1 MGLFMSQQQ
10 EISALKKFVR
20 ATNFLATSQIYLKQ
34 NVLHKRPLSHQDI
47 KPRLLGHW
55 GTCPGIN
62 FVYANVNRLIVKNQR
77 SFVYLVG
84 PGHGFPAV
92 QANLFMEGS
101 LSHYYPDIIPY
112 NEDGITDIC
121 QKFSAAYGY
130 PSHANPEAPGQILE
144 GGELGY
150 SLSVAWGAVLDNPDL
165 IAACLVGDGE
175 SETGPLAASWYANRL
190 VDPATNGAVLPI
202 VHINGYKISGPTRMG
217 RMSHEELDL
226 EFRGLGYHPIIVDDE
241 LEEDIYVQMA
251 NAMDLSYEMI
261 KEIQTRARSGEDVVR
276 PRWPVILMR
285 TAKGWTGTTTYN
297 GKKLEGN
304 CESHQVIVNK
314 CATDKGHLD
323 ALDSW
328 LASYKF
334 SELYQINDKG
344 ELIFDE
350 EIQSLLPPKEL
361 TCGQQHLSYGGE
373 VVRALEQPDLQK
385 LAYGPETPRGAR
397 GLSMYKMGEWMRD
410 AMKLNREQRNLRIF
424 SPDETYSNQLQA
436 VFEETDRAWQWPIEE
451 WDQDMARDGRVIELL
466 SENLLFGM
474 MHGYTVTGRHA
485 MFPTYEAFSQVVS
498 SMADQYCKYVYASQ
512 GVHFRK
518 PVPSCNVVLS
528 SLLERQDHNGYS
540 HQNPSFLGAMLE
552 KHPKIISAYLPAD
565 GNSTLVYT
573 ERAYEDRDK
582 LNIIVAGKKDLPQWL
597 TLDEARKQAKD
608 GVMVWDFASDDN
620 PDVVLVGCGDYVTQ
634 EAMAALV
641 VIREILPRVRIRF
654 VSVTELTSSGLG
666 SLDFQSKPWLMD
678 EIFTEDKGVIFN
690 YHGYPNTIKKLVFDY
705 KGSDR
710 FRIKGYEEEGST
722 TTPFDM
728 GVRNGTS
735 RYHLVIDMA
744 YKLFQQGVID
754 ETQHVSITT
763 DMLQRLV
770 EHRNYIKANGVD
782 PISLENWVWTR

>member
-1 MGLFMSQQQ
+1 MTQQQ
-10 EISALKKFVR
+10 EIAALKKYVR
-20 ATNFLATSQIYLKQ
+20 ATNFLATSQIYLKN
-34 NVLHKRPLSHQDI
+34 NVLFKRPLQHGDI

-62 FVYANVNRLIVKNQR
+62 FVYANVNRLITKHNRQ
-77 SFVYLVG
+77 FLYLVG

-101 LSHYYPDIIPY
+101 LSHYYPEIIPY
-112 NEDGITDIC
+112 NEDGISDIC
-121 QKFSAAYGY
+121 RKFSAAYGY

-165 IAACLVGDGE
+165 IATVLVGDGE

-190 VDPATNGAVLPI
+190 VSPKNNGAILPI

-217 RMSHEELDL
+217 RMDREELEA
-226 EFRGLGYHPIIVDDE
+226 EFTGLGYYPIYVDSN
-241 LEEDIYVQMA
+241 LPEDVYVQMT
-251 NAMDLSYEMI
+251 NAMDKAYDMI
-261 KEIQTRARSGEDVVR
+261 NEIQRIARSGDDVCK

-285 TAKGWTGTTTYN
+285 TAKGWTGVPEFD

-304 CESHQVIVNK
+304 CDSHQVIVNK
-314 CATDKGHLD
+314 CATDERHLK
-323 ALDSW
+323 ALNDW
-328 LASYKF
+328 LDSYKF
-334 SELYQINDKG
+334 HELYSVSDSG
-344 ELIFDE
+344 ELIFDA
-350 EIQSLLPPKEL
+350 EIQSLIPSSEL
-361 TCGQQHLSYGGE
+361 CCGQQRLSYGGE
-373 VVRALEQPDLQK
+373 VVQAVKNPDLTK
-385 LAYGPETPRGAR
+385 LAYGPDVAR
-397 GLSMYKMGEWMRD
+397 GTRGYSMLKMGQWMRD
-410 AMKLNREQRNLRIF
+410 AFKLNEKERNIRIF

-436 VFEETDRAWQWPIEE
+436 VFEATDRAWQWPIES
-451 WDQDMARDGRVIELL
+451 WDEDMSRDGRVLELL

-485 MFPTYEAFSQVVS
+485 MFPTYESFSQVIA
-498 SMADQYCKYVYASQ
+498 SMADQYCKYVHASQ
-512 GVHFRK
+512 GIHFRK
-518 PVPSCNVVLS
+518 PVPACNVVLS

-552 KHPKIISAYLPAD
+552 KHAEIVSAYLPAD
-565 GNSTLVYT
+565 ANSTLVYT
-573 ERAYEDRDK
+573 EKAFAGRDK
-582 LNIIVAGKKDLPQWL
+582 LNILVAGKKELPQWL
-597 TLDEARKQAKD
+597 SLEEARKQAED
-608 GVMVWDFASDDN
+608 GVMIWDFASDEN
-620 PDVVLVGCGDYVTQ
+620 PDVVLAGCGDYATQ
-634 EAMAALV
+634 EAMAALTL
-641 VIREILPRVRIRF
+641 IREQLPRVKVRF
-654 VSVTELTSSGLG
+654 VSVTELNANGLG
-666 SLDFQSKPWLMD
+666 SLEFSSKPWLLD
-678 EIFTEDKGVIFN
+678 DIFTADKGVVFN

-705 KGSDR
+705 KGAHR

-754 ETQHVSITT
+754 ETTHSRITT

-770 EHRNYIKANGVD
+770 DHKNYIKANGVD
-782 PISLENWVWTR
+782 PEYIENWEWKR

>member
-1 MGLFMSQQQ
+1 MTHIH
-10 EISALKKFVR
+10 EINALKKYVR

-34 NVLHKRPLSHQDI
+34 NVLHKRPLAHSDI

-62 FVYANVNRLIVKNQR
+62 FVYANINRLIVKHNR
-77 SFVYLVG
+77 PFIYLVG

-92 QANLFMEGS
+92 QANLFLEGS
-101 LSHYYPDIIPY
+101 LSHFYPETIPY
-112 NEDGITDIC
+112 NETGIEDIC
-121 QKFSAAYGY
+121 KKFSAAYGY

-150 SLSVAWGAVLDNPDL
+150 SLSVGWGAVLDNPDL
-165 IAACLVGDGE
+165 IATVLIGDGE

-190 VDPATNGAVLPI
+190 VSPATNGAVLPI

-226 EFRGLGYHPIIVDDE
+226 EFRGLGYFPIIVDSDA
-241 LEEDIYVQMA
+241 EEDIYVQMT
-251 NAMDLSYEMI
+251 NAMDTAYSMI
-261 KEIQTRARSGEDVVR
+261 NEIQTRARSGEDVVK

-285 TAKGWTGTTTYN
+285 TAKGWTGVSEYN
-297 GKKLEGN
+297 GVKLEGN

-323 ALDSW
+323 ALNNW
-328 LASYKF
+328 LASYHF
-334 SELYQINDKG
+334 QELYHMNDKG
-344 ELIFDE
+344 ELIFDAD
-350 EIQSLLPPKEL
+350 ICSLIPPKQL
-361 TCGQQHLSYGGE
+361 ACGRQHLTYGGE
-373 VVRALEQPDLQK
+373 VVRALSNPDLEK
-385 LAYGPETPRGAR
+385 LCYGPEVPRGQR
-397 GLSMYKMGEWMRD
+397 GFSMLKMGQWMRD
-410 AMKLNREQRNLRIF
+410 AFKLNRDQNNLRIF

-436 VFEETDRAWQWPIEE
+436 VFEETDRAWQWPIKS
-451 WDQDMARDGRVIELL
+451 WDEDMSRDGRVIELL

-474 MHGYTVTGRHA
+474 LHGYTVTGRHG
-485 MFPTYEAFSQVVS
+485 MFPTYESFSQVVS

-518 PVPSCNVVLS
+518 PLPACNVVLS

-565 GNSTLVYT
+565 ANSTLVYT
-573 ERAYEDRDK
+573 ERAFADRDK
-582 LNIIVAGKKDLPQWL
+582 LNILVAGKKELPQWL
-597 TLDEARKQAKD
+597 SLEEARKQAKD
-608 GVMVWDFASDDN
+608 GVMVWDFASDEN
-620 PDVVLVGCGDYVTQ
+620 PDIVLAGCGDYVTQ
-634 EAMAALV
+634 ECMASLV
-641 VIREILPRVRIRF
+641 LIRELLPRARIRF
-654 VSVTELTSSGLG
+654 VSVTELSSDGLG
-666 SLDFQSKPWLMD
+666 SRKFKEKPWLMD
-678 EIFTEDKGVIFN
+678 EIFTQDKGVVFN
-690 YHGYPNTIKKLVFDY
+690 YHGYPNTIKKLIFDY
-705 KGSDR
+705 KGSRR

-770 EHRNYIKANGVD
+770 DHRNYIKANGVD
-782 PISLENWVWTR
+782 PIEIENWVWTR

>member
-1 MGLFMSQQQ
+1 MTQPH

-34 NVLHKRPLSHQDI
+34 NVLHKRPLAHGDI

-62 FVYANVNRLIVKNQR
+62 FVYANVNRLIVKHKR
-77 SFVYLVG
+77 PFLYLVG

-92 QANLFMEGS
+92 QANLFIEGS
-101 LSHYYPDIIPY
+101 LSHFYPETIPY
-112 NEDGITDIC
+112 NETGIEDIC
-121 QKFSAAYGY
+121 KKFSAAYGY

-150 SLSVAWGAVLDNPDL
+150 SLSVGFGAVLDNPDL
-165 IAACLVGDGE
+165 IATVLVGDGE
-175 SETGPLAASWYANRL
+175 AETGPLAASWYANRL
-190 VDPATNGAVLPI
+190 INPATCGAVLPI

-226 EFRGLGYHPIIVDDE
+226 EFRGLGYHPIIVDDQQD
-241 LEEDIYVQMA
+241 EDVYVQMT
-251 NAMDLSYEMI
+251 NAMDLAYSMI
-261 KEIQTRARSGEDVVR
+261 NDIQTRARSGEDVCK

-285 TAKGWTGTTTYN
+285 TAKGWTGVSEDN

-314 CATDKGHLD
+314 CATDKKHLE
-323 ALDSW
+323 ALDNW
-328 LASYKF
+328 LASYGF
-334 SELYQINDKG
+334 ADLYKINDQG
-344 ELIFDE
+344 VLEFDAEIASLI
-350 EIQSLLPPKEL
+350 PPKEL
-361 TCGQQHLSYGGE
+361 TIGRQRLSYGGE
-373 VVRALEQPDLQK
+373 VVRALSNPELTK
-385 LAYGPETPRGAR
+385 LAYGPEVPRGHR
-397 GLSMYKMGEWMRD
+397 GYSMNKMGEWMRE
-410 AMKLNREQRNLRIF
+410 AFKLNRDQRNLRIF

-436 VFEETDRAWQWPIEE
+436 VFEETDRAWQWPIES
-451 WDQDMARDGRVIELL
+451 WDQDMARDGRVLELL

-474 MHGYTVTGRHA
+474 MHGYTVTGRHG

-518 PVPSCNVVLS
+518 PLPSCNVVLS

-552 KHPKIISAYLPAD
+552 KHPEIISAYLPAD
-565 GNSTLVYT
+565 ANSTLVYT
-573 ERAYEDRDK
+573 ERAYADRDK
-582 LNIIVAGKKDLPQWL
+582 LNIIVAGKKELPQWL
-597 TLDEARKQAKD
+597 TLDEARRQAKD
-608 GVMVWDFASDDN
+608 GLMIWDFASDED
-620 PDVVLVGCGDYVTQ
+620 PDVVLAGCGDYATQ
-634 EAMAALV
+634 ECMASLV
-641 VIREILPRVRIRF
+641 LIRELLPRVRVRF
-654 VSVTELTSSGLG
+654 VSVSELNSNGLG
-666 SLDFQSKPWLMD
+666 SRKFQQKPWMMD
-678 EIFTEDKGVIFN
+678 EVFTKDKGVVFN

-705 KGSDR
+705 KGSHR

-744 YKLFQQGVID
+744 YKLFQQGIID
-754 ETQHVSITT
+754 ETQHVAITT

-770 EHRNYIKANGVD
+770 DHKNYIKANGVD
-782 PISLENWVWTR
+782 PVHIENWVWTR

>member
-1 MGLFMSQQQ
+1 MTQIH
-10 EISALKKFVR
+10 EINALKKYVR

-34 NVLHKRPLSHQDI
+34 NVLHKRPLAHTDI

-62 FVYANVNRLIVKNQR
+62 FVYANINRLIVKHNR
-77 SFVYLVG
+77 SFIYLVG

-101 LSHYYPDIIPY
+101 LSHFYPETIPY
-112 NEDGITDIC
+112 NETGIEDIC
-121 QKFSAAYGY
+121 KKFSAAYGY

-150 SLSVAWGAVLDNPDL
+150 SLSVGWGAVLDNPDL
-165 IAACLVGDGE
+165 IATVLIGDGE
-175 SETGPLAASWYANRL
+175 AETGPLAASWYANRL
-190 VDPATNGAVLPI
+190 VSPATSGAVLPI

-226 EFRGLGYHPIIVDDE
+226 EFRGLGYFPIIVDNE
-241 LEEDIYVQMA
+241 LEEDIYVQMT
-251 NAMDLSYEMI
+251 NAMDTAYAMI
-261 KEIQTRARSGEDVVR
+261 NDIQRRARSGEDVVK
-276 PRWPVILMR
+276 PKWPVILMR
-285 TAKGWTGTTTYN
+285 TAKGWTGVSEYK

-323 ALDSW
+323 ALDNW
-328 LASYKF
+328 LASYHF
-334 SELYQINDKG
+334 QELYQMNDKG
-344 ELIFDE
+344 ELIFDAD
-350 EIQSLLPPKEL
+350 ICSLIPPKQL
-361 TCGQQHLSYGGE
+361 ACGRQHLTYGGE
-373 VVRALEQPDLQK
+373 VVRALTNPDLEK
-385 LAYGPETPRGAR
+385 LSYGPEVPRGHR
-397 GLSMYKMGEWMRD
+397 GYSMLKMGEWMRD
-410 AMKLNREQRNLRIF
+410 AFKLNRDQRNLRIF

-436 VFEETDRAWQWPIEE
+436 VFEETDRAWQWPIES
-451 WDQDMARDGRVIELL
+451 WDEDMSREGRVIELL

-474 MHGYTVTGRHA
+474 LHGYTVTGRHG
-485 MFPTYEAFSQVVS
+485 MFPTYESFSQVIS

-518 PVPSCNVVLS
+518 PLPSCNVVLS

-565 GNSTLVYT
+565 ANSTLVYT
-573 ERAYEDRDK
+573 ERAYADRDK
-582 LNIIVAGKKDLPQWL
+582 LNILVAGKKELPQWL
-597 TLDEARKQAKD
+597 SLEEARKQTKD
-608 GVMVWDFASDDN
+608 GVMVWDFASDEN
-620 PDVVLVGCGDYVTQ
+620 PDIVLAGCGDYVTQ
-634 EAMAALV
+634 ECMASLV
-641 VIREILPRVRIRF
+641 LIRELLPRVNIRF
-654 VSVTELTSSGLG
+654 VSVTELSSDGLG
-666 SLDFQSKPWLMD
+666 SRKFKEKPWLMD
-678 EIFTEDKGVIFN
+678 EIFTQDKGVVFN
-690 YHGYPNTIKKLVFDY
+690 YHGYPNTIKKLIFDY
-705 KGSDR
+705 KGSRR

-754 ETQHVSITT
+754 ETMHVSITT

-770 EHRNYIKANGVD
+770 DHRNYIKANGVD
-782 PISLENWVWTR
+782 PIEIENWIWTR

>member
-1 MGLFMSQQQ
+1 MTHIH
-10 EISALKKFVR
+10 EINALKKYVR

-34 NVLHKRPLSHQDI
+34 NVLHKRPLAHSDI

-62 FVYANVNRLIVKNQR
+62 FVYANINRLIVKHNR
-77 SFVYLVG
+77 PFIYLVG

-92 QANLFMEGS
+92 QANLFLEGS
-101 LSHYYPDIIPY
+101 LSHFYPETIPY
-112 NEDGITDIC
+112 NETGIEDIC
-121 QKFSAAYGY
+121 KKFSAAYGY

-150 SLSVAWGAVLDNPDL
+150 SLSVGWGAVLDNPDL
-165 IAACLVGDGE
+165 IATVLIGDGE

-190 VDPATNGAVLPI
+190 VSPATNGAVLPI

-226 EFRGLGYHPIIVDDE
+226 EFRGLGYFPIIVDSDA
-241 LEEDIYVQMA
+241 EEDIYVQMT
-251 NAMDLSYEMI
+251 NAMDTAYSMI
-261 KEIQTRARSGEDVVR
+261 NEIQTRARSGEDVVK

-285 TAKGWTGTTTYN
+285 TAKGWTGVSEYN
-297 GKKLEGN
+297 GVKLEGN

-323 ALDSW
+323 ALNNW
-328 LASYKF
+328 LASYHF
-334 SELYQINDKG
+334 QELYHMNDKG
-344 ELIFDE
+344 ELIFDAD
-350 EIQSLLPPKEL
+350 ICSLIPPKQL
-361 TCGQQHLSYGGE
+361 ACGRQHLTYGGE
-373 VVRALEQPDLQK
+373 VVRALSNPDLEK
-385 LAYGPETPRGAR
+385 LCYGPEVPRGQR
-397 GLSMYKMGEWMRD
+397 GFSMLKMGQWMRD
-410 AMKLNREQRNLRIF
+410 AFKLNRDQNNLRIF

-436 VFEETDRAWQWPIEE
+436 VFEETDRAWQWPIES
-451 WDQDMARDGRVIELL
+451 WDEDISRDGRVIELL

-474 MHGYTVTGRHA
+474 LHGYTVTGRHG
-485 MFPTYEAFSQVVS
+485 MFPTYESFSQVVS

-518 PVPSCNVVLS
+518 PLPACNVVLS

-565 GNSTLVYT
+565 ANSTLVYT
-573 ERAYEDRDK
+573 ERAFADRDK
-582 LNIIVAGKKDLPQWL
+582 LNILVAGKKELPQWL
-597 TLDEARKQAKD
+597 SLEEARKQAKD
-608 GVMVWDFASDDN
+608 GVMVWDFASDEN
-620 PDVVLVGCGDYVTQ
+620 PDIVLAGCGDYVTQ
-634 EAMAALV
+634 ECMASLV
-641 VIREILPRVRIRF
+641 LIRELLPRARIRF
-654 VSVTELTSSGLG
+654 VSVTELSSDGLG
-666 SLDFQSKPWLMD
+666 SRKFKEKPWLMD
-678 EIFTEDKGVIFN
+678 EIFTQDKGVVFN
-690 YHGYPNTIKKLVFDY
+690 YHGYPNTIKKLIFDY
-705 KGSDR
+705 KGSRR

-770 EHRNYIKANGVD
+770 DHRNYIKANGVD
-782 PISLENWVWTR
+782 PIEIENWVWTR